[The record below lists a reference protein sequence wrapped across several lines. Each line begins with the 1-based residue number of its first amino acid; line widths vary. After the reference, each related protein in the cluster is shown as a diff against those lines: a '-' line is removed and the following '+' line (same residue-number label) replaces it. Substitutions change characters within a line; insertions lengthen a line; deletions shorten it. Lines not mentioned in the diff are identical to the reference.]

1 MLGMSKTIQDLLNL
15 HAENKLLGVFED
27 IPNEVYHKGPGHS
40 SSGIIEAKT
49 YNLANYK
56 SNMGLEREDSKDFK
70 IGQATHIYILERD
83 TFEKRVTY
91 YPEEALGRSKAA
103 KEFKYIFEEA
113 NHGKIIL
120 DDKES
125 IEQIAGMA
133 ESLER
138 AISFSEVPNI
148 LNNQSAIA
156 EASCYHKDDESGL
169 LLKCRPDLLH
179 KDIGLSVNFKTAK
192 SAKRYEFEKSA
203 GEYRYDIQTPFYLNI
218 LSALFKKPF
227 REWHVVVE
235 KEPPYRSAIY
245 YFDQGSLDAGE
256 FAYRP
261 IINAIAQAE
270 KSGVWPMVSSITTP
284 NYILQRE
291 V

>member
-1 MLGMSKTIQDLLNL
+1 MRMSKTIKDLFEL
-15 HAENKLLGVFED
+15 HAQDKLIGIFTD
-27 IPNEVYHKGPGHS
+27 IPIDVYHAGPGHS
-40 SSGIIEAKT
+40 SSGIIEAKN
-49 YNLANYK
+49 YNLANYR
-56 SNMGLEREDSKDFK
+56 GG
-70 IGQATHIYILERD
+70 IGQQRIDTEDLIIGKATHIFILEND
-83 TFEKRVTY
+83 TFSDRVTFF
-91 YPEEALGRSKAA
+91 PDEATGRSKAA
-103 KEFKYIFEEA
+103 QEFKDLFEKA
-113 NHGKIIL
+113 HVGKIIL
-120 DDKES
+120 KNKES
-125 IEQIAGMA
+125 FESIAAMA
-133 ESLER
+133 ESLNR

-148 LNNQSAIA
+148 LNSEGAVA

-169 LLKCRPDLLH
+169 LLKVRPDLLH
-179 KDIGLSVNFKTAK
+179 EDIGLSVNFKTAK

-203 GEYRYDIQTPFYLNI
+203 GEYRYDIQTPFYLNV
-218 LSALFKKPF
+218 LSAIFKKPF

-270 KSGVWPMVSSITTP
+270 KTGVWPMVSSISTP

-291 V
+291 A